1 MPDIK
6 IHPPVIRAVTDCL
19 KAVFEEGKVADK
31 EVHFLLKQNKQFGS
45 RDRAFIAES
54 VYDVVRWRRRY
65 EYQLAQSSTPLT
77 YYKHLMLMSLLR
89 RGMTP
94 LQPDVF
100 GVSTAV
106 LTELQHIAEMPLPS
120 EDIAQSYPKEL
131 YDFCAEQIGE
141 KWPALA
147 AALNEPPAVYIRVNT
162 LKTSREKLLPQL
174 QELGLEVL
182 PVRTEIFPEQLADT
196 AGNALQIISKNNLKN
211 SALYREGLFE
221 FQDIGSQAIGT
232 FLFKALQHRHIA
244 ELRVL
249 DLCAG
254 AGGKTLHLSALMG
267 NRGKIFATDYNAARL
282 KNLAQRA
289 QQAGCENIEIIDYK
303 TAAML
308 KNIDIVLMDAPC
320 SGTGTF
326 RRQADL
332 KYKTTPQKIEEY
344 RGIQAGLLHDYSRL
358 LHAGGQLVYATCS
371 ILPQENDY
379 QIQAFLQTHPD
390 MESEHTISLWPT
402 AYPGDGFF
410 MAMLKKKYM

>member
-1 MPDIK
+1 
-6 IHPPVIRAVTDCL
+6 
-19 KAVFEEGKVADK
+19 
-31 EVHFLLKQNKQFGS
+31 
-45 RDRAFIAES
+45 
-54 VYDVVRWRRRY
+54 
-65 EYQLAQSSTPLT
+65 
-77 YYKHLMLMSLLR
+77 MLFRS
-89 RGMTP
+89 
-94 LQPDVF
+94 
-100 GVSTAV
+100 
-106 LTELQHIAEMPLPS
+106 
-120 EDIAQSYPKEL
+120 
-131 YDFCAEQIGE
+131 
-141 KWPALA
+141 
-147 AALNEPPAVYIRVNT
+147 
-162 LKTSREKLLPQL
+162 
-174 QELGLEVL
+174 
-182 PVRTEIFPEQLADT
+182 
-196 AGNALQIISKNNLKN
+196 

-232 FLFKALQHRHIA
+232 FLFKARQHRHIA

-282 KNLAQRA
+282 KNLAQRE

-303 TAAML
+303 TAATL

-410 MAMLKKKYM
+410 MAMLKKK